1 MGEAHCGAE
10 EGTWQGHPVMAVVTK
25 GGARLGLE
33 GWSGFNTA
41 GQAMGG
47 IRQLTHP
54 HPAL

>member
-1 MGEAHCGAE
+1 MSEAHCGAE
-10 EGTWQGHPVMAVVTK
+10 EGTWQGHPVRADVTK

-41 GQAMGG
+41 GPAKGG
-47 IRQLTHP
+47 IGQLTLP